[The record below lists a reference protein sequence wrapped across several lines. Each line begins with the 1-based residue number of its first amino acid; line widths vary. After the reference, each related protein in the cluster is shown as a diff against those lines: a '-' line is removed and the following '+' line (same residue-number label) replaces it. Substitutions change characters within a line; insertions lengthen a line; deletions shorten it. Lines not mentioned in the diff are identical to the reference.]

1 MKGRIGLWRFL
12 PLTALFFLLAGC
24 GEDRLTALD
33 PYGPQAQWILD
44 NMILSLYVMALV
56 IIVVFTLFF
65 IAVVKFRRRPGDDEI
80 PKQVEGSKVLEITWT
95 VIPVILLAILAV
107 PTIWGTYYMA
117 EEAPEA
123 AGSSGGEQENA
134 EGEEGEDS
142 GEEPDNAEEAE
153 EEGALV
159 IDVTGHQ
166 FWWQFDYPDGF
177 SAGNEVYIPTNQ
189 KVWFDLSA
197 SDVIH
202 SFWVPA
208 LGGKI
213 DTIPGVDNSM
223 WLEAN
228 EPGVY
233 KGKCAELCGPSHAL
247 MDFKVIAMEP
257 EEYEAWEE
265 SMTGQEAS
273 GEGESSEEEA
283 SEEEQSSGNEGSE
296 EGDTAASEGRQVFED
311 QGCIGCHAVEGQGT
325 GQGPTLSN
333 FADREKIAN
342 VLDVNNENLEG
353 WIRNPDDFKQGNNMP
368 ASPDMS
374 DEDMDAIIEFLN
386 SLSAE
391 EDMNQ

>member
-12 PLTALFFLLAGC
+12 PLSAMFFLLAGC
-24 GEDRLTALD
+24 GEDKLTALD
-33 PYGPQAQWILD
+33 PYGPQAEWILD

-65 IAVVKFRRRPGDDEI
+65 IAVIKFRKKEGDEEI
-80 PKQVEGSKVLEITWT
+80 PKQVEGSKTLELTWT
-95 VIPVILLAILAV
+95 IIPVFLLAILAV
-107 PTIWGTYYMA
+107 PTIAGTYDMA

-123 AGSSGGEQENA
+123 AGSSGEEGESA
-134 EGEEGEDS
+134 EGED
-142 GEEPDNAEEAE
+142 GEESGGEVE
-153 EEGALV
+153 EEDAAIV

-166 FWWQFDYPDGF
+166 FWWQFDYPEGF
-177 SAGNEVYIPTNQ
+177 SAGNEVYIPTGE
-189 KVWFDLSA
+189 KVWFNLTA

-213 DTIPGVDNSM
+213 DTIPGVENSM

-247 MDFKVIAMEP
+247 MDFKVVAMEP
-257 EEYEAWEE
+257 DEYEAWAEE
-265 SMTGQEAS
+265 MSG
-273 GEGESSEEEA
+273 GEGSSEEE
-283 SEEEQSSGNEGSE
+283 
-296 EGDTAASEGRQVFED
+296 SEGGATEESQEEDTQDSTMSDGRQAFED

-325 GQGPTLSN
+325 GQGPSLSN

-342 VLDVNNENLEG
+342 VIDVSDENLEA
-353 WIRNPDDFKQGNNMP
+353 WIRDPESFKQGNNMP
-368 ASPDMS
+368 PFPDMN
-374 DEDMDAIIEFLN
+374 DEDMDAIIDYLN
-386 SLSAE
+386 SLSV
-391 EDMNQ
+391 EDELE

>member
-12 PLTALFFLLAGC
+12 PLSAMFFLLAGC
-24 GEDRLTALD
+24 GEDKLTALD
-33 PYGPQAQWILD
+33 PYGPQAEWILD

-65 IAVVKFRRRPGDDEI
+65 IAVVKFRKKEGDNEI
-80 PKQVEGSKVLEITWT
+80 PKQVEGSKALELTWT
-95 VIPVILLAILAV
+95 IIPVFLLAILAV
-107 PTIWGTYYMA
+107 PTITGTYYMA

-123 AGSSGGEQENA
+123 AGTS
-134 EGEEGEDS
+134 GEEGESAEGEDGEGS
-142 GEEPDNAEEAE
+142 GEEVQEEDASV
-153 EEGALV
+153 V

-166 FWWQFDYPDGF
+166 FWWQFDYAEGF
-177 SAGNEVYIPTNQ
+177 SAGNEVYIPTGE
-189 KVWFDLSA
+189 KVWFNLTA

-213 DTIPGVDNSM
+213 DTIPGIENGM

-247 MDFKVIAMEP
+247 MDFKVIALERDDYDAWV
-257 EEYEAWEE
+257 EEMSGDE
-265 SMTGQEAS
+265 TS
-273 GEGESSEEEA
+273 GEEDSEEA
-283 SEEEQSSGNEGSE
+283 SQEEETQDSTMS
-296 EGDTAASEGRQVFED
+296 DGRQAFED
-311 QGCIGCHAVEGQGT
+311 QGCIACHAVDGQGT

-342 VLDVNNENLEG
+342 VIDVNDENLEA
-353 WIRNPDDFKQGNNMP
+353 WIRNPGSFKEGNNMP
-368 ASPDMS
+368 ASPNMN
-374 DEDMDAIIEFLN
+374 DEDMDAIIEYLN

-391 EDMNQ
+391 DELE